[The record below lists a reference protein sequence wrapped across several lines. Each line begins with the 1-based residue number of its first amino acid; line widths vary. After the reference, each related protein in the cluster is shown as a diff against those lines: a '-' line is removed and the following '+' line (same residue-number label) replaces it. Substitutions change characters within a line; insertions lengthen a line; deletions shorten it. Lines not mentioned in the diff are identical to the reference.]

1 MRISAKQTYGKSTE
15 HRTKKKEMT
24 RKLTSRIYDIIA
36 SIIDKR
42 QIQESTTYYHK
53 LLKNKIFNKKISNHK
68 FFLVLY

>member
-1 MRISAKQTYGKSTE
+1 
-15 HRTKKKEMT
+15 MT
-24 RKLTSRIYDIIA
+24 RNLTSRIYDIIA